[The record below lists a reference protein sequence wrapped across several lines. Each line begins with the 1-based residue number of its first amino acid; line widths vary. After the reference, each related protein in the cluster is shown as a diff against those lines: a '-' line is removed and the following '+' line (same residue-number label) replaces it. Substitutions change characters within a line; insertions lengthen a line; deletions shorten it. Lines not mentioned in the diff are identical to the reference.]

1 MFTEFCPK
9 LRESPMVSSAITPK
23 RTIAVL
29 IGVAVIAVAAFAV
42 VRSGVLEPETVQGAI
57 PGPGSSAP
65 SASAPASSSPSAPS
79 AQPSPSPTTPEQ
91 IKAQNI
97 ADAKAR
103 LEKYY
108 ETTAQVANNGY
119 KDWDTQLR
127 PFWGH
132 PALRSSLR
140 AAYTESA
147 SSGDYTTG
155 AASVESMNVTQYKDS
170 DVGNEEV
177 HLKACVDFGD
187 VQNFSRA
194 GDEIPRAAG
203 APTRYQFD
211 YVMRHQGP
219 KSYWT
224 VNQQTPHPEQAC

>member
-1 MFTEFCPK
+1 
-9 LRESPMVSSAITPK
+9 MVSSAITPK

-42 VRSGVLEPETVQGAI
+42 VRSGVFEPETVQGAI
-57 PGPGSSAP
+57 PGPGSSSP
-65 SASAPASSSPSAPS
+65 SASAPASPSPSTPQ
-79 AQPSPSPTTPEQ
+79 AQPSPSPTTLEQ

-119 KDWDTQLR
+119 KDWESKLL

-132 PALRSSLR
+132 PDIRSSLR
-140 AAYTESA
+140 GVYTNYAEK
-147 SSGDYTTG
+147 GDYTSG
-155 AASVESMNVTQYKDS
+155 AASVESLDLTGYRPDDAGFETVN
-170 DVGNEEV
+170 
-177 HLKACVDFGD
+177 LRACIDFGA
-187 VQNFSRA
+187 VENFSKDA
-194 GDEIPRAAG
+194 ELIPRQAG

-211 YVMRHQGP
+211 YTMRHQGQD
-219 KSYWT
+219 SVWT
-224 VNQQTPHPEQAC
+224 INEQVPHPEQAC